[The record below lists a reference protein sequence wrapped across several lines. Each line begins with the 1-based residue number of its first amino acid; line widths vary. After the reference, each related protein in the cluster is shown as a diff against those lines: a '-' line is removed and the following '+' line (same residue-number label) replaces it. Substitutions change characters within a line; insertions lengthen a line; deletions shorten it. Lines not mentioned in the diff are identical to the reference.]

1 MDSCPN
7 ILAITSIYIA
17 VLKMED
23 TKTKLTAILQMTLTD
38 TKRDFQKVQKELEAV
53 SLHFELL
60 RSQIII
66 LEKTIKKA
74 KEHGKE
80 SNI

>member
-1 MDSCPN
+1 MND
-7 ILAITSIYIA
+7 
-17 VLKMED
+17 M
-23 TKTKLTAILQMTLTD
+23 KTGLTAILEMTLTD

-74 KEHGKE
+74 KAHETINK
-80 SNI
+80 N

>member
-1 MDSCPN
+1 MDD
-7 ILAITSIYIA
+7 
-17 VLKMED
+17 M
-23 TKTKLTAILQMTLTD
+23 KTGLTAILEMTLTD
-38 TKRDFQKVQKELEAV
+38 TKRDFQKVQREMEAI

-66 LEKTIKKA
+66 LEKTIKRA

-80 SNI
+80 RNL

>member
-1 MDSCPN
+1 MDSCLN
-7 ILAITSIYIA
+7 ILAIISIYI
-17 VLKMED
+17 VVVNMENM
-23 TKTKLTAILQMTLTD
+23 KTGLTAILELTLKE
-38 TKRDFQKVQKELEAV
+38 TKSDFQKVERELQAV

-74 KEHGKE
+74 KAHETTIK
-80 SNI
+80 N

>member
-1 MDSCPN
+1 
-7 ILAITSIYIA
+7 
-17 VLKMED
+17 MEGM
-23 TKTKLTAILQMTLTD
+23 KTELTAILEMTLTD